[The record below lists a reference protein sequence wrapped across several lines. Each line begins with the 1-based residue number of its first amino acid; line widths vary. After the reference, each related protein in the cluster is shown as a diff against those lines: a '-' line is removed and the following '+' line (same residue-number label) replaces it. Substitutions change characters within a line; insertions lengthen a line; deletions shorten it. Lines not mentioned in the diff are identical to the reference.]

1 MSEQKF
7 LKNDL
12 KTLVEKFSKDDVI
25 TSIEKNYQK
34 DKVIFVHANDIVDNK
49 TIKPAKVDTKT
60 IENIEKS
67 IVNHGLYNPLI
78 VRKAKNNKYE
88 IIIGRKRWIACK
100 KINFSNIPIIVN
112 EYDDQETLLIL
123 LCDSRENKNFN
134 PIEVALIINELKTKF
149 NYKNNDI
156 CEILHQSPSQISNYL
171 SLLSLPKSIIQK
183 VSTNRLSFGH
193 AKALTHLK
201 SEKDVITVAK
211 KIDDFRL
218 SVREA
223 EDLVYSLKDKN
234 IKYTKNYVLKQKD
247 NTIIIQIN
255 KKEDSDKIY
264 KKINE
269 LLKNSFKKL

>member
-12 KTLVEKFSKDDVI
+12 KTLVEKFAKDDVI

-134 PIEVALIINELKTKF
+134 PIEVALIINELFFIKSLTKLNCF
-149 NYKNNDI
+149 FTLMVGCY
-156 CEILHQSPSQISNYL
+156 
-171 SLLSLPKSIIQK
+171 
-183 VSTNRLSFGH
+183 
-193 AKALTHLK
+193 
-201 SEKDVITVAK
+201 
-211 KIDDFRL
+211 
-218 SVREA
+218 
-223 EDLVYSLKDKN
+223 
-234 IKYTKNYVLKQKD
+234 IK
-247 NTIIIQIN
+247 
-255 KKEDSDKIY
+255 
-264 KKINE
+264 
-269 LLKNSFKKL
+269 